1 MFVYLWG
8 QKPKTMAILSLKE
21 FGDSMGMP
29 YDTTK
34 KNAQR
39 GNIIKGTDGKID
51 TENAVNRLFFDKQ
64 IALAGTKTTKSTS
77 EIKEKNTVEK
87 PTGLT
92 ASQKQYADLDLR
104 TKIATAEAKER
115 ENELRRIQL
124 EKIAGNLLPVDLC
137 EKIIIINIQ
146 AVFKSFE
153 SEMENMA
160 SIYNEEF
167 GGNRSTLVNIVKKQ
181 REVFARA
188 IKKAQ
193 TDADYELKNAVDE
206 FQDTRD
212 RGQRK

>member
-1 MFVYLWG
+1 
-8 QKPKTMAILSLKE
+8 MAILSLSE
-21 FGDSMGMP
+21 FAESMGMP
-29 YDTTK
+29 YNTAK
-34 KNAQR
+34 VNAQR
-39 GNIIKGTDGKID
+39 GKIIKGTDGKID
-51 TENAVNRLFFDKQ
+51 TENAVNRLFFNKQ
-64 IALAGTKTTKSTS
+64 IAKIGTKPDKKEVGT
-77 EIKEKNTVEK
+77 KEKRVVQK

-92 ASQKQYADLDLR
+92 ATQKQYEDLDLR

-212 RGQRK
+212 RGQRKN